1 MTFVI
6 AVDGHAASGKGTIS
20 RGVAKHFD
28 FSYLDTGLI
37 YRAVAQIALKRSKT
51 FPSAEEL
58 VKIACRFKAEY
69 LQLDGLRSQTVGVYA
84 SKIAAL
90 PEVRAALVNFQ
101 RNFVLNS
108 EGAILDGR
116 DIGSVIFPD
125 AQLKIFITARLNI
138 RAERRFK
145 EFLTQNIDVTFDEV
159 VRDLVRRD
167 DLDSNRQHA
176 PLKISSDAHLI
187 DTSELSIETSIAKVV
202 NLVSMVKD
210 SN

>member
-20 RGVAKHFD
+20 KGVAEHFD

-58 VKIACRFKAEY
+58 IKIACRFKAEY

-84 SKIAAL
+84 SKIAAV

-108 EGAILDGR
+108 DGAILDGR

-145 EFLTQNIDVTFDEV
+145 EFLTQNIDVKFDEV
-159 VRDLVRRD
+159 MRNLAGRD

-202 NLVSMVKD
+202 NLVNMFKD
-210 SN
+210 IK

>member
-6 AVDGHAASGKGTIS
+6 AVDGHSASGKGTIS
-20 RGVAKHFD
+20 KGVAKHFD

-51 FPSAEEL
+51 FLSAKEL
-58 VKIACRFKAEY
+58 VQIANRFKVEY

-101 RNFVLNS
+101 RNFALNS

-125 AQLKIFITARLNI
+125 AQLKIFITARLKI
-138 RAERRFK
+138 RAERRFQ
-145 EFLTQNIDVTFDEV
+145 EFLTQNMDVKFDEV
-159 VRDLVRRD
+159 VRDLAGRD

-202 NLVSMVKD
+202 NLVNILKD

>member
-20 RGVAKHFD
+20 RGVAKHFE

-37 YRAVAQIALKRSKT
+37 YRAVAQIALERSKT
-51 FPSAEEL
+51 FLSAKEL
-58 VKIACRFKAEY
+58 IKIAHSFKAEY

-90 PEVRAALVNFQ
+90 PEVRVALVNFQ
-101 RNFVLNS
+101 RNFVLNN

-116 DIGSVIFPD
+116 DIGSVILPN
-125 AQLKIFITARLNI
+125 AQLKIFITARINI

-145 EFLTQNIDVTFDEV
+145 EFLKQNIDVKFDEV
-159 VRDLVRRD
+159 MRNLAGRD